1 MRLDY
6 HGISHLSFCKDSI
19 VALIVSEC
27 NVAGILSNCSTSA
40 ILVRALEDGFFLSHI
55 LLNESYNEK
64 GYFFL

>member
-6 HGISHLSFCKDSI
+6 HGISHLSFCKDNI

-27 NVAGILSNCSTSA
+27 NVAGKLSNCSTSA

-64 GYFFL
+64 GYFYL